1 MSIAESGPVL
11 STFNYSRQIR
21 DEGLNG
27 RQLLVLLMIGLLVL
41 FDGMDNQL
49 LGLIAHAMSEDLELP
64 MSAFGVVFSSALVGA
79 IVGAL
84 LLSAAADQWLGRK
97 RVSIIGMCVA
107 GVCTLLTAHADTLAQ
122 LIAVRFLTG
131 AGLGAAL
138 PSMISLAEEFAP
150 RRYSRRV
157 VTLMI
162 AFVPL
167 GSLLGSFMAR
177 SIVPLADWRG
187 LLYVAGIGTLALT
200 AGVALVVPE
209 SVRFL
214 IRKRDQRRATEA
226 VRKLFAAARVSAVI
240 VDDGS
245 DQLSKGDKQPVASL
259 FKAGLW
265 SLTLLFWL
273 AFTMDQAIL
282 YFVMNWTPSL
292 LIKSGMSS
300 TAGMDAAAMF
310 GIGGAIGTIA
320 QGWLITRYSLYKVML
335 TEIVIYIAAMLVL
348 PIVLGDAYIAPSLI
362 FVVAATICAYH
373 AGLITLLLESFPE
386 SIKSTAFGW
395 AFGVGRVGAS
405 SAPVLAGYLLG
416 IGWSPALIFIGAA
429 VPGMLTGMA
438 LLGVRKVK
446 ARDLSGPALTQPDR
460 DQPEFEAKP
469 SASMP

>member
-1 MSIAESGPVL
+1 MSIGDNGPAP
-11 STFNYSRQIR
+11 STFNYSRQIA
-21 DEGLNG
+21 DEGLKA
-27 RQLLVLLMIGLLVL
+27 RQLLVLGMIGLLVL

-49 LGLIAHAMSEDLELP
+49 LGLIAHDMSDDLKLP

-79 IVGAL
+79 IAGAL

-97 RVSIIGMCVA
+97 RVSIIGMCLA
-107 GVCTLLTAHADTLAQ
+107 GVCTLLTAHADTLTQ

-138 PSMISLAEEFAP
+138 PSMISLAEEFSP

-167 GSLLGSFMAR
+167 GSLLGSVMAR
-177 SIVPLADWRG
+177 SIVPLAEWRG
-187 LLYVAGIGTLALT
+187 LLYVAGIGTLLLT
-200 AGVALVVPE
+200 AGMALIVPE

-214 IRKRDQRRATEA
+214 VRKRDQQRATAA
-226 VRKLFAAARVSAVI
+226 VHKLFAVAGVSRVV

-245 DQLSKGDKQPVASL
+245 DEQSKNKQPVASL

-320 QGWLITRYSLYKVML
+320 QGWLITRFNLYKVML
-335 TEIVIYIAAMLVL
+335 TEIAIYIAAMLVL
-348 PIVLGDAYIAPSLI
+348 PMVLGDPYIAPSLI

-416 IGWSPALIFIGAA
+416 IGWSPSLIFISAA
-429 VPGMLTGMA
+429 VPGMLTGLA

-446 ARDLSGPALTQPDR
+446 ARSAHEPAPTQSGR
-460 DQPEFEAKP
+460 ESPELEAKP
-469 SASMP
+469 SVSMS

>member
-1 MSIAESGPVL
+1 MS
-11 STFNYSRQIR
+11 
-21 DEGLNG
+21 D
-27 RQLLVLLMIGLLVL
+27 
-41 FDGMDNQL
+41 
-49 LGLIAHAMSEDLELP
+49 DLELP

-79 IVGAL
+79 IAGAL

-97 RVSIIGMCVA
+97 RVSIIGMCLA
-107 GVCTLLTAHADTLAQ
+107 GVCTLLTAHADTLTQ

-138 PSMISLAEEFAP
+138 PSMISLAEEFSP

-167 GSLLGSFMAR
+167 GSLLGSVMAR
-177 SIVPLADWRG
+177 SIVPLAEWRG
-187 LLYVAGIGTLALT
+187 LLYVAGIGTLVLT
-200 AGVALVVPE
+200 AGMALIVPE

-214 IRKRDQRRATEA
+214 VRKRDQRRATEA
-226 VRKLFAAARVSAVI
+226 VRKLFAARASGVI
-240 VDDGS
+240 VDEGS
-245 DQLSKGDKQPVASL
+245 DELAKTNKQPVASL

-292 LIKSGMSS
+292 LIKSGMSA

-320 QGWLITRYSLYKVML
+320 QGWLITRYNLYKVML

-348 PIVLGDAYIAPSLI
+348 PIVLGDPYIAPSLI

-416 IGWSPALIFIGAA
+416 IGWSPALIFVGAA
-429 VPGMLTGMA
+429 VPGILTGLA

-446 ARDLSGPALTQPDR
+446 AGGPRGPALTKPDR
-460 DQPEFEAKP
+460 DQPELGAKP
-469 SASMP
+469 STSMP